1 MSSRKGGAE
10 GVGCPPCELLPRTNI
25 IFCKQVQVLV
35 SIAFRH
41 QKRRIVLSHMLLL
54 ADSQAHGSSDIL
66 IKLLLKIELLPCLEV
81 AYHTLGSSFKLLL
94 PRACAFK

>member
-1 MSSRKGGAE
+1 
-10 GVGCPPCELLPRTNI
+10 
-25 IFCKQVQVLV
+25 
-35 SIAFRH
+35 
-41 QKRRIVLSHMLLL
+41 MLLL
-54 ADSQAHGSSDIL
+54 ADSQAHGSSDIM